1 MKSLRKAKRERSE
14 EKPPRRGR
22 SIFVPSLSMGNPFA
36 FTLLELLV
44 VIAIISI
51 LAGMLLPALSRARQ
65 QAWETTART
74 MISSLEAALA
84 NFMTDE
90 GDYPDDDATVYTCV
104 NLISELEDGGYAS
117 FRTDDKVSGSLIDP
131 WGEPY
136 CYRYPLVSGDPGY
149 DYGLK
154 FNIWSKG
161 SDKTNNTTDDLTN
174 WKTGKGQ

>member
-1 MKSLRKAKRERSE
+1 MKK
-14 EKPPRRGR
+14 
-22 SIFVPSLSMGNPFA
+22 NA

-44 VIAIISI
+44 VIAIIAV
-51 LAGMLLPALSRARQ
+51 LAGMLLPALARSRQ

-84 NFMTDE
+84 NYMADY
-90 GDYPDDDATVYTCV
+90 GDYPADDGGTYQSCS
-104 NLISELEDGGYAS
+104 NLITRLEDSGGTSYAS
-117 FRTDDKVSGSLIDP
+117 FRTEDKSSGSLIDP

-136 CYRYPLVSGDPGY
+136 CYCYTDADLDVDSKANGM
-149 DYGLK
+149 K

-161 SDKTNNTTDDLTN
+161 SDKTNNTSDDITN